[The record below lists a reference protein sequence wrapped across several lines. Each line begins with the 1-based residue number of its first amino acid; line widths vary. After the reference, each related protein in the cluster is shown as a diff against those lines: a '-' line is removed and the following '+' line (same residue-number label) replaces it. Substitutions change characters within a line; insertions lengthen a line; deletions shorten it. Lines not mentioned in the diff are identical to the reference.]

1 MQKTLLITALL
12 AVIVTVSGFIWWQ
25 NQPCHA
31 GCNVILIMVDT
42 LSAKHLATYGYERD
56 TMPKTTAFFES
67 DGVIFENANSV
78 APWTLPSFN
87 SMYFSDLPSRITFAD
102 LENGERPELQSSLRE
117 NGVDIR
123 AVVLR
128 GHVIFDAITRLFRD
142 DEMQL
147 TGDAAPFRLGLVE
160 LLGLERKDKPFFL
173 LIHSF
178 QAHDPYQPPK
188 PYNALYEETDKYPV
202 VSRDE
207 ILGAYRSGTLTQE
220 TTDIFRLRYDQQL
233 SLVDDNMSEFLNAI
247 PKDTLKDTVIIFAS
261 DHGEAFGEH
270 DMLYHANSLFQE
282 ETHIPLM
289 MRIPGVKPQRIS
301 EPVSLLD
308 IAPTVLSFFNIPKPE
323 SFIGED
329 LKPLFAGGSLGTRAI
344 LSENGS
350 PFFFGPN
357 FNPPR
362 LQASLEDAGALGLNR
377 PLIEILSTGVRVGSH
392 TAFFLYPT
400 EQKIPK
406 KHMGLHWY
414 NLENDPTESENLA
427 TGDVTSLPAE
437 LREPLKALDEEVRPL
452 N

>member
-1 MQKTLLITALL
+1 
-12 AVIVTVSGFIWWQ
+12 
-25 NQPCHA
+25 
-31 GCNVILIMVDT
+31 
-42 LSAKHLATYGYERD
+42 
-56 TMPKTTAFFES
+56 
-67 DGVIFENANSV
+67 
-78 APWTLPSFN
+78 
-87 SMYFSDLPSRITFAD
+87 
-102 LENGERPELQSSLRE
+102 
-117 NGVDIR
+117 
-123 AVVLR
+123 
-128 GHVIFDAITRLFRD
+128 
-142 DEMQL
+142 
-147 TGDAAPFRLGLVE
+147 
-160 LLGLERKDKPFFL
+160 
-173 LIHSF
+173 
-178 QAHDPYQPPK
+178 
-188 PYNALYEETDKYPV
+188 
-202 VSRDE
+202 
-207 ILGAYRSGTLTQE
+207 
-220 TTDIFRLRYDQQL
+220 
-233 SLVDDNMSEFLNAI
+233 MSEFLNTI
-247 PKDTLKDTVIIFAS
+247 PKNTLKNTVIIFAS